1 MQEPLVS
8 IITPTYNSED
18 FIQETITSVLHQTY
32 TNWEMI
38 IVDDCSSDK
47 TLKTLERNASID
59 KRIQYVQLQKKQWRQ
74 AIARNTAIE
83 KAKGKYI
90 AFLDADDLWK
100 PQKLQTQV
108 HFLET
113 NHYAMTFSSYE
124 LMNEEGEALHKYIA
138 ALPKVTYAKM
148 LKSNY
153 VGNLTGIYNAE
164 KLGKVYMPNL
174 RKRQDWALW
183 LSIIKK
189 TGEAY
194 SITTPLAIYRVRKN
208 SISSN
213 KLNLLKYNYNIY
225 RKALNFGAL
234 KSGIYLIRFF
244 NRTFLCK
251 TKTNQNTTMNILIL
265 GSGGREH
272 TFTWKLSQSNEAKN
286 IYVAPGNAGT
296 AAIAT
301 NVPLKVTDFEAIK
314 TFALEKDIQ
323 MVVVGPEDPLVH
335 GIHDFFLNDDALK
348 EIAVIGPEKNAAQLE
363 GSKEFA
369 KEFMS
374 RHHIPTAAYQ
384 SFTKDTLQEGHS
396 FLETLQSPYVLK
408 ADGLAAGKGVLIIND
423 LQEAKDALADML
435 VNEKFGDASAK
446 VVVEEFLAGIEM
458 SCFVLTDGGKL

>member
-18 FIQETITSVLHQTY
+18 FIQETITSVLHQNY

-38 IVDDCSSDK
+38 IVDDCSSDT
-47 TLKTLERNASID
+47 TLKILEQNAAID
-59 KRIQYVQLQKKQWRQ
+59 NRIQYLQLQKNAGA
-74 AIARNTAIE
+74 AIARNTAID

-113 NHYAMTFSSYE
+113 HKYAMTFSSYE
-124 LMNEEGEALHKYIA
+124 LMNEEGKTLQKQVV

-213 KLNLLKYNYNIY
+213 KINLLKYNYNIY
-225 RKALNFGAL
+225 RKALNFGVL
-234 KSGIYLIRFF
+234 KSGIYLIRFLIEHF
-244 NRTFLCK
+244 FVK
-251 TKTNQNTTMNILIL
+251 PKQTT
-265 GSGGREH
+265 
-272 TFTWKLSQSNEAKN
+272 Q
-286 IYVAPGNAGT
+286 
-296 AAIAT
+296 
-301 NVPLKVTDFEAIK
+301 
-314 TFALEKDIQ
+314 Q
-323 MVVVGPEDPLVH
+323 
-335 GIHDFFLNDDALK
+335 
-348 EIAVIGPEKNAAQLE
+348 Q
-363 GSKEFA
+363 
-369 KEFMS
+369 
-374 RHHIPTAAYQ
+374 
-384 SFTKDTLQEGHS
+384 
-396 FLETLQSPYVLK
+396 
-408 ADGLAAGKGVLIIND
+408 
-423 LQEAKDALADML
+423 
-435 VNEKFGDASAK
+435 
-446 VVVEEFLAGIEM
+446 
-458 SCFVLTDGGKL
+458 